1 MNDEQVIY
9 LEKKP
14 KQGNRDFYT
23 ALQKESLYDISQ
35 NNAVQLKY
43 LSQLNNMNENV
54 TVQKG
59 TKIKLRA
66 TNNDSLTL
74 SK

>member
-1 MNDEQVIY
+1 MNNVLFSI
-9 LEKKP
+9 LASEKSKF
-14 KQGNRDFYT
+14 NVSFD
-23 ALQKESLYDISQ
+23 SSQ

-43 LSQLNNMNENV
+43 LSQLNNMDVNQ

-59 TKIKLRA
+59 TKIKLRNIDA
-66 TNNDSLTL
+66 ESLTF